1 MKLCTALASRV
12 VKATSAASHAV
23 IRCDAELRRA
33 RRVVDAAGSDDAAA
47 LAALDASV
55 QCDAASLAALQ
66 AATRYEALAQGA
78 NANHSADAT
87 TPAQLAREAAARCD
101 VDGAA
106 AASRAAMAALDASV
120 RCDAASLAALQA
132 ATRYEALAQGGNA
145 NHSADATTPAQ
156 LAREAAARCDVDGA
170 AAASRV
176 ANAFADSC
184 AAACG
189 DAERL
194 TLAAGEAAARC
205 VLARDDAATAFL
217 VARQATITTRRHLKA
232 FRESADSHKEARKDA
247 VAAALAVR
255 ESAVRCAAASR
266 RAVLAASTARK
277 IASRCEAAAASKAR
291 EAAAGCDL
299 ALADAIEDA
308 DKEFVDKMRGW
319 LMTVATLFV
328 GIAFQALLHP
338 PDGMS
343 FDILVSKNARN
354 WKAGP
359 GAPSPAPNLAPSSAA
374 TVVNATPAYD
384 WVRAF
389 FYLSF
394 NTSIMAFALFVLV
407 SLLTMKKA
415 TFTHSLLQ
423 IKAMAMTLAI
433 AVVGSVVTGT
443 SRNLGVQLN
452 ILGIFGMYG
461 FILLIFVKLRFLTFW

>member
-12 VKATSAASHAV
+12 VKATSAASHVV

-55 QCDAASLAALQ
+55 RCDAASLAALQ

-87 TPAQLAREAAARCD
+87 APAQLAREAAARCD

-106 AASRAAMAALDASV
+106 AASRAALKTLDASV

-132 ATRYEALAQGGNA
+132 ATRYEALAQGANA
-145 NHSADATTPAQ
+145 NHSADATAPAQ

-170 AAASRV
+170 AAASRA

-205 VLARDDAATAFL
+205 VLARDDAATALLL
-217 VARQATITTRRHLKA
+217 VVRQATITTRRHLKA

-299 ALADAIEDA
+299 ALADAIEDG

-374 TVVNATPAYD
+374 TVVNATPTYD

-389 FYLSF
+389 CYLTF
-394 NTSIMAFALFVLV
+394 NTTIMAFALIVLV
-407 SLLTMKKA
+407 SLLTMKKVA
-415 TFTHSLLQ
+415 STYSLVQ
-423 IKAMAMTLAI
+423 IKAIAMTLVI

-452 ILGIFGMYG
+452 ILGIFGIYG
-461 FILLIFVKLRFLTFW
+461 FTLLIFVKSRGV